1 LEVLLLIVYSNE
13 EQVKLLQSLT
23 YIREKMTRLEI
34 QGRGKLLNLSD
45 KQYAAYQTYFKM
57 LLDTADILE
66 EERKKDAPGK

>member
-13 EQVKLLQSLT
+13 EQIKLLQSLT